1 MEYIKTPSDLPKKY
15 KIKFC
20 EKLTSMSMDFLETWL
35 VFRRDLFENVVNQ
48 KIHHI
53 WSGVEKETPKKLL
66 SVGIPPESIGEVE
79 IAFAPL
85 IRTSVHSPLKVKW
98 TKTAEVEIAPTTNY
112 TFDSVECTNPSIKST
127 PLCIYIYYITQIF
140 TCHQLLTN

>member
-35 VFRRDLFENVVNQ
+35 AFKRDYFNYIIDP

-66 SVGIPPESIGEVE
+66 SVGIPPECIGEVE

-98 TKTAEVEIAPTTNY
+98 TKVAEVEIEKKLS
-112 TFDSVECTNPSIKST
+112 SVCRRNV
-127 PLCIYIYYITQIF
+127 LR
-140 TCHQLLTN
+140 